1 MASEGV
7 GMFANERSLSVL
19 MGRFRVGVLVVI
31 KNGVHHDEM
40 PDHRVGLIVR
50 ECDTSKGYTS
60 FYEVAFIGTDFTM
73 KFHEMFL
80 ELKNESR

>member
-1 MASEGV
+1 MEKFKTGD
-7 GMFANERSLSVL
+7 LVL
-19 MGRFRVGVLVVI
+19 IRD
-31 KNGVHHDEM
+31 GVHQDEI

-50 ECDTSKGYTS
+50 ECETSKGYTS